1 MTSRL
6 LRYRH
11 LIMLL
16 PLAIAMNGVMGQ
28 VPHLPPISRQVLPE
42 NETVMELKGTGSLAG
57 ATISIRDQR
66 IIISKGGNPPEIIPL
81 GARTIND
88 VLNELKTKFGNDIS
102 VGSNYPTY
110 STSYVGSLGPTSLAA
125 VNIPASTD
133 RPEVDIGFGVVFG
146 LNKNTSDATNSGVL
160 SQAGFQLDAIGNYE
174 VLGPPTK
181 PSVRPLHYLQG
192 RLGVASNQQL
202 NVRTEQQSSGT
213 AADQQFVAALEQ
225 ANQIALTGQWD
236 IVFPFSTD
244 PNPTLEFILSPNGG
258 INWTQLEPFTFPT
271 VIVRDTIR
279 DSEQYFASQLVTQV
293 KSRLNRTLPLNEY
306 GALGL
311 FQFNRDGQPLFYL
324 GGGVVWKEIIERRI
338 LFTTASDGT
347 PNPNSLRDSLS
358 TPAQTF
364 WRAAFGARLAG
375 VLDIR
380 LDAAGPI
387 GGRAADP
394 LLRLIIGRG
403 FPVTQ

>member
-1 MTSRL
+1 M
-6 LRYRH
+6 
-11 LIMLL
+11 MLL
-16 PLAIAMNGVMGQ
+16 SLAVAINGAMGQ
-28 VPHLPPISRQVLPE
+28 VPHLPPISRQVLPK
-42 NETVMELKGTGSLAG
+42 NETVMELKGTGKLSG

-66 IIISKGGNPPEIIPL
+66 IIISYGGSPPDIIAL
-81 GARTIND
+81 GSRTIDD
-88 VLNELKTKFGNDIS
+88 VMNELKTKFGNDIS
-102 VGSNYPTY
+102 VSSNYPTY
-110 STSYVGSLGPTSLAA
+110 GTNDIGSLAPTSLAA
-125 VNIPASTD
+125 VNVPASTD

-146 LNKNTSDATNSGVL
+146 LNKSTSDATNNGVL
-160 SQAGFQLDAIGNYE
+160 SQAGFQLDAIGNYQ
-174 VLGPPTK
+174 VLGPPSK
-181 PSVRPLHYLQG
+181 PSARPLHYLQG
-192 RLGVASNQQL
+192 RLGIASNQQL
-202 NVRTEQQSSGT
+202 NVRTEQQSTGT
-213 AADQQFVAALEQ
+213 PTDQQFIAALEQ

-258 INWTQLEPFTFPT
+258 INWTQLEQFNFPT

-324 GGGVVWKEIIERRI
+324 GGGVVWKEIIQRTV
-338 LFTTASDGT
+338 LFTTTSVGT

-358 TPAQTF
+358 TPSQKF
-364 WRAAFGARLAG
+364 WRAAFGARIAG

-387 GGRAADP
+387 GRRAADP